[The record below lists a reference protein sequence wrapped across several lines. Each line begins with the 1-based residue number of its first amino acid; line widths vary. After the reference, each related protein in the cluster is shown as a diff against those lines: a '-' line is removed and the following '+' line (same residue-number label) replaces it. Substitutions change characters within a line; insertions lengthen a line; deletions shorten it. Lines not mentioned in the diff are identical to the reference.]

1 MKEIIETYKSGV
13 KAIIKNLT
21 GKHNEDIEQEVY
33 LRAWKNLDKYDETG
47 KFRQWISTITANI
60 CKDYLKSSYNKNLNK
75 FTTEEETTQM
85 VADSSDVSDILEEK
99 FRQKKIA
106 KAIYSLPKKL
116 QETIVLYEIEGYDY
130 ETISKTLKC
139 PIGTVKSRIFKARQ
153 ELYEMLKD
161 II

>member
-1 MKEIIETYKSGV
+1 LKEIIETYKSGV